1 MKHGVDNKCN
11 NTFFFFANLIVVD
24 IYFEAKQEYACTFT
38 YISNLKKE
46 FKLKI

>member
-1 MKHGVDNKCN
+1 MVSITSATIH
-11 NTFFFFANLIVVD
+11 FFFFANLIVVD